1 MTRRIIALAALFL
14 VAGAPPALAQSTTA
28 TTGTTKP
35 SNSAAASGNTLPNG
49 QPKWQPPPAA
59 RSGGQGLRIDNDA
72 NNSGWVDI
80 KRNK

>member
-1 MTRRIIALAALFL
+1 MTTRIALAALFL
-14 VAGAPPALAQSTTA
+14 VAGALPALAQSTTA

-35 SNSAAASGNTLPNG
+35 TNSAPTSGNTLPNG

-72 NNSGWVDI
+72 NNSGWVDM

>member
-1 MTRRIIALAALFL
+1 MTTRIALAALFL
-14 VAGAPPALAQSTTA
+14 VAGALPALAQSTTA
-28 TTGTTKP
+28 TTGTTRP
-35 SNSAAASGNTLPNG
+35 TNPTSGNTLPNG

-72 NNSGWVDI
+72 NNSGWVDM